1 MKTCR
6 VTLVCQTDQRP
17 FPLQGPV
24 VVIGRSEWCHIQVLD
39 HRVSRRHCKLV
50 LRDTGARIFDLS
62 SANGTWVNGSRLNQ
76 TDLRDGDLLRVG
88 KIEFL
93 VRIAQAEPALSAP
106 AAMQDS
112 RPREDAAES
121 DILLLYERDGEPAP
135 PLHEPSDDTKADDA
149 PLEHQDE
156 QYERDDDPLAGI
168 ETLVPSKAQEN
179 ELTDAALD
187 QGRAEDQPKLQD
199 PLVSAE
205 LENIAQ
211 DDNQPPEA
219 PAAPAATD
227 PHPFPTTRRLLLAEE
242 VQSLL
247 TGGESFIWPDMP
259 SQSAFVRPAA
269 LGGRLFNPSPPD
281 LPLVEVQAANEAPP
295 EPTAIESAPPAEE
308 VVPAETASRQTE
320 ETSAET
326 AAVESA
332 PLEQEPAPAQ
342 AVVREVEEEPVE
354 LEEVESATLVE
365 ETLSIEAETQ
375 TEEDLLAEPVAVES
389 APLVQEIAPAEEPP
403 PAETIFRE
411 TQEGAAKAAA
421 AESAPPAEEVCP
433 VNREAQ
439 QTEEPPAELEAIEP
453 ATPVEETLSTE
464 AETQT
469 EEDLLAEPVAVESAP
484 LVQEIAPAEE
494 PPPAETIFR
503 ETQEG
508 AAKAAA
514 AESAPPAEEV
524 CPVNREAQQTEE
536 PPAELEA
543 IEPATPVE
551 ETLSTEAETQ
561 TEEDLLAEPVTVE
574 PATLVQETATAE
586 EPPPGETTAQEAEDG
601 SAEAAP
607 VQTEIDKG
615 TPETAVPEDAAAT
628 REDAPTELE
637 PKEAT
642 AELPISDEVLPVEE
656 TAPAGSEAD
665 EAVQGELEQLSASVV
680 AQSPF
685 PPLSLAASQDSQMQP
700 QADWEWLD
708 EWEVAADAG
717 EDATC
722 LEALLNDSVSALPL
736 APPEPEPPTG
746 NEPVAEVAAP
756 AAPQSTETV
765 VEENVGEGDLA
776 KQDEPHAQ
784 TQPPSS
790 PPETIAPEATLE
802 ESEESAE
809 PQETLPAQDESEE
822 VILET
827 ELVDEPLSGLD
838 FNAQDGLAQ
847 EEELPPAPPEPAV
860 PGDQQGPDGDRDEPS
875 LVISDDGD
883 ALGERE
889 ALSGP
894 GLAVEPG
901 PALTVSDELVWG
913 STQETVDD
921 SPRLVLSDG
930 LSNLAAPPPPEPLSL
945 DGMDGLACEDSDG
958 LAADESGGSLAD
970 SLAPEAL
977 AGLTDDEPPAE
988 EPDWQPP
995 PPAPQFVGNR
1005 IEPLDDDGLAPAEDL
1020 PARSDDQLRPELPA
1034 TAVRP
1039 AAPHPVRKA
1048 DHARPAATKPADRPL
1063 HEACRMGNR
1072 NLAALLLS
1080 KGANANTP
1088 AGAHA
1093 ATPLHYAAGGGHVSV
1108 IDLLLR
1114 KGADP
1119 QAEDARHTTPLDWA
1133 LACRKEQAAR
1143 ALRDVGA

>member
-247 TGGESFIWPDMP
+247 TGGESFIWPDIP

-375 TEEDLLAEPVAVES
+375 TEEDLLAEPVAVEF
-389 APLVQEIAPAEEPP
+389 ATLVQETAPAEEPP
-403 PAETIFRE
+403 PAETTFRE
-411 TQEGAAKAAA
+411 TQEGATEAAA

-433 VNREAQ
+433 V
-439 QTEEPPAELEAIEP
+439 
-453 ATPVEETLSTE
+453 S
-464 AETQT
+464 
-469 EEDLLAEPVAVESAP
+469 
-484 LVQEIAPAEE
+484 
-494 PPPAETIFR
+494 
-503 ETQEG
+503 
-508 AAKAAA
+508 
-514 AESAPPAEEV
+514 
-524 CPVNREAQQTEE
+524 REAQQTEE

>member
-247 TGGESFIWPDMP
+247 TGGESFIWPDIP

-375 TEEDLLAEPVAVES
+375 TEEDLLAEPVAVEF
-389 APLVQEIAPAEEPP
+389 ATLVQETAPAEEPP
-403 PAETIFRE
+403 PAETTFRE
-411 TQEGAAKAAA
+411 TQEGATEAAA

-433 VNREAQ
+433 V
-439 QTEEPPAELEAIEP
+439 
-453 ATPVEETLSTE
+453 S
-464 AETQT
+464 
-469 EEDLLAEPVAVESAP
+469 
-484 LVQEIAPAEE
+484 
-494 PPPAETIFR
+494 
-503 ETQEG
+503 
-508 AAKAAA
+508 
-514 AESAPPAEEV
+514 
-524 CPVNREAQQTEE
+524 REAQQTEE

-945 DGMDGLACEDSDG
+945 DGMDGLACEESDG
-958 LAADESGGSLAD
+958 LAADEGGGSLAD